1 MTVVVSG
8 VVVLSKGLVV
18 VLVSWFVALD
28 WVVLEDIEWSVVVI
42 CWVVDVV
49 IICVLVVGFNVF
61 TVGWI
66 VAIVS
71 WVGVLDGVIEDVD
84 WVAVVD
90 SVVITW
96 FVVVM
101 GGEIDIFGWEEAI
114 VCLVV

>member
-8 VVVLSKGLVV
+8 AVVLRKDLVV
-18 VLVSWFVALD
+18 VLVSWFGALD
-28 WVVLEDIEWSVVVI
+28 GVVLEDIE
-42 CWVVDVV
+42 WVVDVV

-66 VAIVS
+66 VAMVS
-71 WVGVLDGVIEDVD
+71 WVGVLNGVIVEDVD
-84 WVAVVD
+84 WVAVVA

-101 GGEIDIFGWEEAI
+101 GDDIVIFGWEEAI
-114 VCLVV
+114 CVVV